1 MGRIIV
7 KRDNGKFNL
16 WTTVCDD
23 YIFTE
28 DMSLDEFEKEY
39 IELKKEEAEEDAK
52 RSIQKIR
59 ENSPRSFTN
68 EKDL

>member
-7 KRDNGKFNL
+7 KRNNGKFNL
-16 WTTVCDD
+16 WTTVCDA
-23 YIFTE
+23 YIFEE
-28 DMSLDEFEKEY
+28 DMHLDEFEKEY

-52 RSIQKIR
+52 RLIQR
-59 ENSPRSFTN
+59 VRDNFPRSFMN